1 MKLARRLLTMIAGLA
16 VGLALVEGACWWRDG
31 GAFPHLNVYRADKHL
46 GVRLRP
52 NSTERISFSGNPITH
67 VRINASGYRGAP
79 WPTYNPDEI
88 FVVGDSQAFGLG
100 VEEEQSFAQRLGA
113 LTKRP
118 VANGAV
124 PTYGPTEYNAVLAEE
139 LPKRKPKTVVY
150 TINLANDLFEVAH
163 DNPTRHSVWDGWAV
177 RKETAP
183 VNIPYFPGRRLLFGQ
198 SHAVFALRGV
208 LFKWEERAGSEVAA
222 VPSEGSWTD
231 IVHSAEVRG
240 TEAKNAQQQSEAQ
253 LKARA
258 DKLRDIRIEMRK
270 LDAEL
275 GKTVQAVLPAEEVGP
290 STLRTAKA
298 SPGDIVRVFYG
309 EGSQAIPLLAAQIA
323 TAADVRK
330 RFEQQ
335 LRAKND
341 KKTLADLAHRDQLS
355 DEEKLLLAGQLP
367 LGHSQSPL
375 RAHLARAEALCREYG
390 AELVVLVL
398 PLDVQVSAK
407 EWDKYPH
414 ATRVDMTNSR
424 VLADDVVQ
432 LAEELK
438 IRAVDAW
445 PVLQAAEPDAFLKG
459 DLHMTPK
466 GHDAVAQ
473 AIAKTLATAVPVAHA
488 APLPLGR
495 TAVPTVAMFTAA
507 PRSSLPE
514 YYSEVDFKRLGCG
527 VSAVNEWMWF
537 HCKGSL
543 MRLLRLGHV
552 ERLLLNTNGGSSL
565 VAAIREGDALTVNVV
580 GHGHAGFIR
589 VSWALGEPEPEMG
602 AYEGSPSK
610 PTAPPLAVTE
620 AENTLC
626 ACHMTITGATDCSL
640 LHGDADASCMSTYAG
655 DCASLLRCARGERER
670 PPRCAAGVATGVVPR
685 CPVAAVAPV
694 APVAPVASK

>member
-1 MKLARRLLTMIAGLA
+1 MNLVRRLVTVIAGLA
-16 VGLALVEGACWWRDG
+16 VGLAVVEGACWWRDG
-31 GAFPHLNVYRADKHL
+31 GAFPHLNVYRADNAL

-67 VRINASGYRGAP
+67 VRINAAGYRGDG
-79 WPTYNPDEI
+79 WPAHASDEI

-113 LTKRP
+113 ILKRP

-124 PTYGPTEYNAVLAEE
+124 PTYGPTEYNAVLAEQ
-139 LPKRKPKTVVY
+139 LPRRKPTTVIY
-150 TINLANDLFEVAH
+150 TINLANDLFEAAH
-163 DNPTRHSVWDGWAV
+163 DNHTRHSVWDGWAV

-183 VNIPYFPGRRLLFGQ
+183 LKVPYFPGRRLLFGQ

-208 LFKWEERAGSEVAA
+208 LFKWEERAGSELAA
-222 VPSEGSWTD
+222 VPSEGTWRD
-231 IVHSAEVRG
+231 IVHSAEVR
-240 TEAKNAQQQSEAQ
+240 EAESKNAQEQSEAQ

-258 DKLRDIRIEMRK
+258 DKLREMRTEMRK

-275 GKTVQAVLPAEEVGP
+275 GKTVQEVLPEEEVGP

-341 KKTLADLAHRDQLS
+341 KKTLADLARRDELS
-355 DEEKLLLAGQLP
+355 DEERKLLAAQLP
-367 LGHSQSPL
+367 IGHSQSPL
-375 RAHLARAEALCREYG
+375 RAYLERAKALCGEYG

-407 EWDKYPH
+407 EWDKYPG
-414 ATRVDMTNSR
+414 ATRIDMTNSR
-424 VLADDVVQ
+424 VLADDVMQ

-438 IRAVDAW
+438 LRAVDAW

-473 AIAKTLATAVPVAHA
+473 AIAKTLATALPIAQA
-488 APLPLGR
+488 TPLPLGR
-495 TAVPTVAMFTAA
+495 TVVPTPAVFAA
-507 PRSSLPE
+507 ALRSSLPQ
-514 YYSEVDFKRLGCG
+514 YYSDDDFKRIGCG

-537 HCKGSL
+537 HCKGGR
-543 MRLLRLGHV
+543 MRLLRRGQG
-552 ERLLLNTNGGSSL
+552 ERLLLNTDDGASL
-565 VAAIREGDALTVNVV
+565 VAAIREGDAMTMNVV
-580 GHGHAGFIR
+580 THGHTGFMR

-602 AYEGSPSK
+602 AYEGGLVK
-610 PTAPPLAVTE
+610 PTDAPIIVTD
-620 AENTLC
+620 AENALC
-626 ACHMTITGATDCSL
+626 ACHKTITGAADCSRL
-640 LHGDADASCMSTYAG
+640 YGDADASCMSTYAG
-655 DCASLLRCARGERER
+655 DCASSLRCARGERET
-670 PPRCAAGVATGVVPR
+670 PPRCATGAATGVVPR
-685 CPVAAVAPV
+685 CPVVVSAPV
-694 APVAPVASK
+694 TPVAAK